1 MTDERQQCRSSPSVS
16 SIPLNRRRFFTLS
29 AAAGVGVF
37 GVSALSA
44 CSPGSGSGL
53 AGSANTIRAAIAGE
67 PDQLDPHKTSAYFS
81 FEVLENVFDTLVEP
95 NEKLEMVPALAQS
108 WQVNPEETQY
118 VFTLRPNVRWHN
130 GEPLTASDVVYSYR
144 RIIDGELSA
153 SWRFDNVATI
163 TAPDDAHVV
172 ITTRT
177 PSPNLLSSIGGF
189 KGLAIVNKRN
199 VESGQILTRPIGTGP
214 FSFESRSPATS
225 IVLKANPG
233 HWSGGPHVDG
243 VAFSFISQGTT
254 AVSSLR
260 SGEVDWTDAIPA
272 QQLRILN
279 SDDEIN
285 VGTVT
290 ANDYWYVAMNFARK
304 PFDDRRVRQAVAYAI
319 DRKSIAQVV
328 GYGTATPN
336 QLAIPKTSPWF
347 TPYDR
352 FTAGLDRAAAVDKS
366 RSLLRDAGHSS
377 LSMGLMVSTEYP
389 ETVTAAQVIASNLAD
404 AGIKVT
410 IEQLDFGVWLDRQSA
425 GQFDSLLMGWL
436 GNIDPDDFYYAQH
449 HSGGTSNSQKYSNP
463 EVDRLLDA
471 GRTELDVGRR
481 KQIYADVSSRIADDV
496 SYLYLYNPS
505 ATQAFSKSVRDYTVR
520 ADKAVRFRDAR
531 LERGGAS

>member
-1 MTDERQQCRSSPSVS
+1 M
-16 SIPLNRRRFFTLS
+16 
-29 AAAGVGVF
+29 
-37 GVSALSA
+37 
-44 CSPGSGSGL
+44 
-53 AGSANTIRAAIAGE
+53 
-67 PDQLDPHKTSAYFS
+67 
-81 FEVLENVFDTLVEP
+81 
-95 NEKLEMVPALAQS
+95 
-108 WQVNPEETQY
+108 
-118 VFTLRPNVRWHN
+118 
-130 GEPLTASDVVYSYR
+130 
-144 RIIDGELSA
+144 
-153 SWRFDNVATI
+153 
-163 TAPDDAHVV
+163 
-172 ITTRT
+172 
-177 PSPNLLSSIGGF
+177 
-189 KGLAIVNKRN
+189 
-199 VESGQILTRPIGTGP
+199 
-214 FSFESRSPATS
+214 
-225 IVLKANPG
+225 LKANPG

-254 AVSSLR
+254 AVSALR

-272 QQLRILN
+272 QQLRIL
-279 SDDEIN
+279 DGEEEIT

-389 ETVTAAQVIASNLAD
+389 ETITAAQVIASNLAD

-449 HSGGTSNSQKYSNP
+449 HTGGTSNSQKYSNS

-471 GRTELDVGRR
+471 GRAELDVGRR
-481 KQIYADVSSRIADDV
+481 KQIYADVASRIADDV

-505 ATQAFSKSVRDYTVR
+505 TTQAFSTSVRDYTVR

-531 LERGGAS
+531 LDRGGES

>member
-1 MTDERQQCRSSPSVS
+1 MLGTSVLAACGGGSSDTV
-16 SIPLNRRRFFTLS
+16 
-29 AAAGVGVF
+29 
-37 GVSALSA
+37 
-44 CSPGSGSGL
+44 
-53 AGSANTIRAAIAGE
+53 NTIKAAIAGE
-67 PDQLDPHKTSAYFS
+67 PDQLDPQKSSSYFT

-95 NEKLEMVPALAQS
+95 DEQLQMRPALAES
-108 WQVNPEETQY
+108 WEVSPDGLQWT
-118 VFTLRPNVRWHN
+118 FTLRDGVTFHN
-130 GEPLTASDVVYSYR
+130 GDPLTAADVEYSFR
-144 RIIDGELSA
+144 RIIDEELSNAYKLETIA
-153 SWRFDNVATI
+153 SI
-163 TAPDDAHVV
+163 TALDDRRVRFTVSAP
-172 ITTRT
+172 T
-177 PSPNLLSSIGGF
+177 PNLLTSIGGF
-189 KGLAIVNKRN
+189 KGLAIVNRRN
-199 VESGQILTRPIGTGP
+199 VESGEITTRPIGTGP

-352 FTAGLDRAAAVDKS
+352 FTAGVDRAAAVDKS

-389 ETVTAAQVIASNLAD
+389 ETVTAAPSMSMARPIA
-404 AGIKVT
+404 
-410 IEQLDFGVWLDRQSA
+410 
-425 GQFDSLLMGWL
+425 
-436 GNIDPDDFYYAQH
+436 
-449 HSGGTSNSQKYSNP
+449 
-463 EVDRLLDA
+463 
-471 GRTELDVGRR
+471 
-481 KQIYADVSSRIADDV
+481 
-496 SYLYLYNPS
+496 
-505 ATQAFSKSVRDYTVR
+505 
-520 ADKAVRFRDAR
+520 
-531 LERGGAS
+531 